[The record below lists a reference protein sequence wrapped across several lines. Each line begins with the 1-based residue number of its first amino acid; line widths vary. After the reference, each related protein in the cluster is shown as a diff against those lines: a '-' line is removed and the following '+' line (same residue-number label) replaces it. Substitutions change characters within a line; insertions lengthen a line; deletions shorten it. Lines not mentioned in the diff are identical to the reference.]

1 MADESI
7 RSEPASL
14 AKAAAQDDQED
25 RAAVSLRVL
34 NVPAPV
40 PATVDSANETV
51 IDVLDAIP
59 EGSSVSF
66 SADQLAF
73 LLSADEAIGPAS
85 EAHARVERFA
95 RGCGCSFLFRQ
106 QAGTGTFT
114 KDKRTQKTAIGAGS
128 AEYLAAPPAKPAHF
142 LNATIVP
149 PLLRR
154 WIREL
159 PPDAAS
165 SAANSHLQWRSS
177 RRFDELVERQFH
189 PEWGFLAPR
198 RNFLGTIRVV
208 LIASAIGAL
217 SGGGIVLWMEGG
229 APEDTGSV
237 AARTLVPPRVEAPDK
252 SSETASTGLPP
263 QQQRELPLEASELKT
278 AETTRANREGETA
291 RSELDANLPARQ
303 PSVQVETAE
312 PRDHAPDASNGELGA
327 TGSKSRQASSLASP
341 LPTDHSKPPQMAG
354 RPASQRELV
363 PKKPKMPELIERRSN
378 QRDARNGDLSGGR
391 TDSGRQ

>member
-25 RAAVSLRVL
+25 RAAPPGGLRVID
-34 NVPAPV
+34 VPAPV
-40 PATVDSANETV
+40 PATVNSANESV
-51 IDVLDAIP
+51 FDILDAIP

-73 LLSADEAIGPAS
+73 LLSADEATRPAS

-95 RGCGCSFLFRQ
+95 SACGCSFLFPR

-114 KDKRTQKTAIGAGS
+114 KDKRIPKTAILAGS
-128 AEYLAAPPAKPAHF
+128 AEYLAPPQAKPAHF
-142 LNATIVP
+142 LDTIVP
-149 PLLRR
+149 PLLTRR
-154 WIREL
+154 IRKL

-165 SAANSHLQWRSS
+165 SPANSHLQWRSS

-198 RNFLGTIRVV
+198 GNFLGTLRVV

-217 SGGGIVLWMEGG
+217 SGGGIVLWMVGG
-229 APEDTGSV
+229 AREDTGSV
-237 AARTLVPPRVEAPDK
+237 AARTLVPPEVEARDK
-252 SSETASTGLPP
+252 SSETTSTVLPP
-263 QQQRELPLEASELKT
+263 QPQRELPLEASELKT
-278 AETTRANREGETA
+278 PETTHANREGETA
-291 RSELDANLPARQ
+291 RSELDANLPARR
-303 PSVQVETAE
+303 PNAVQVETAE

-327 TGSKSRQASSLASP
+327 TGSKSRQASSLASS
-341 LPTDHSKPPQMAG
+341 LPTDHAKPPQMAG

-378 QRDARNGDLSGGR
+378 QRDARNGDLSPFFR
-391 TDSGRQ
+391 PWW